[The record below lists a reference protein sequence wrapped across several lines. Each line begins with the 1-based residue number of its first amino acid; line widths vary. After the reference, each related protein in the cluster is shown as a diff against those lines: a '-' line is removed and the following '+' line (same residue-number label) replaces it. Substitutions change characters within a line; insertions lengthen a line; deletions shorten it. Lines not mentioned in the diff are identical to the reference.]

1 MTPTPGT
8 LSGSTDRLDR
18 WRDLIRE
25 HFVGLDIACGADE
38 PFRGSVRSSPVGPLS
53 AAVVESVEQ
62 DCVRTAGL
70 ARRDRDRYLQV
81 GLLARGRAVVH
92 QDGRE
97 ALLGPG
103 GYAVYETDRPFSW
116 HFEGPWRLLVFTWPR
131 EMVDLS
137 ADDSRAATARALG
150 GDHLGRIVGRAL
162 SEVVAAPPPLT
173 PTGGRRLADELA
185 ALVGTVA
192 GEVRAR
198 SDLLSPRAAAD
209 LRRRVEDHVAEHL
222 DDPALDPESIARA
235 HFVSTR
241 QLHRAFADVSTSV
254 GRLVRTRRVQHGAR
268 ELVNPALAHLSVTEI
283 ADRCGFADL
292 SAFSRAFKETFDEPP
307 SAYRRRAGA

>member
-1 MTPTPGT
+1 MTPTPGA
-8 LSGSTDRLDR
+8 LSDTTGRLDR

-25 HFVGLDIACGADE
+25 HFVGLDIASGADE
-38 PFRGSVRSSPVGPLS
+38 AFRGSVRSSPVGHLT

-62 DCVRTAGL
+62 DCVRTTGL
-70 ARRDRDRYLQV
+70 ARRDPDSYLQV
-81 GLLARGRAVVH
+81 GLLARGRAVLH

-116 HFEGPWRLLVFTWPR
+116 HFEGPWRLLVLTWPR
-131 EMVDLS
+131 EAVDLS
-137 ADDSRAATARALG
+137 PDESRDATARALG

-162 SEVVAAPPPLT
+162 TEVVAAPPPLS

-185 ALVGTVA
+185 GLVGTVA

-198 SDLLSPRAAAD
+198 SDRLSPRVAAE

-222 DDPALDPESIARA
+222 DDPDLDAEAIARA
-235 HFVSTR
+235 HFVSTQ
-241 QLHRAFADVSTSV
+241 QLHRAFADACTSV
-254 GRLVRTRRVQHGAR
+254 TRLVRTRRVEHGAR
-268 ELVNPALAHLSVTEI
+268 ELRGPRAAHLSVTEI
-283 ADRCGFADL
+283 ARRCGFSDL
-292 SAFSRAFKETFDEPP
+292 SAFSRAFKETFGEPP
-307 SAYRRRAGA
+307 STYRGRRG